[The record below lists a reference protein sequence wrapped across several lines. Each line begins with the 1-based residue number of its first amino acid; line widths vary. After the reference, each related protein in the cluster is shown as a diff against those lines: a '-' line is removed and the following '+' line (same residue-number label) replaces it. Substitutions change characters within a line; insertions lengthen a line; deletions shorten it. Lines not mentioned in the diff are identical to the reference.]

1 MTWYLKHAATL
12 GDSNALDYRI
22 SSYAFLGTAF
32 TSLSGTVAVG
42 AEALAQRSI
51 GGIIVRTVATRLG
64 AGAVAGAVG
73 ATISGVGLLLLGA
86 GMIYQVRAI
95 AATPQPLQRWLSRSF
110 FGKDPGMFFDG
121 KRKDMFVR
129 GNWQAE
135 LNGLEEAVKEATS
148 GDEKIEK
155 EAA

>member
-1 MTWYLKHAATL
+1 
-12 GDSNALDYRI
+12 
-22 SSYAFLGTAF
+22 
-32 TSLSGTVAVG
+32 
-42 AEALAQRSI
+42 
-51 GGIIVRTVATRLG
+51 
-64 AGAVAGAVG
+64 
-73 ATISGVGLLLLGA
+73 
-86 GMIYQVRAI
+86 VRA
-95 AATPQPLQRWLSRSF
+95 PKWSSLLLQRWLSRSF

-135 LNGLEEAVKEATS
+135 LNGLEEAVKDATS